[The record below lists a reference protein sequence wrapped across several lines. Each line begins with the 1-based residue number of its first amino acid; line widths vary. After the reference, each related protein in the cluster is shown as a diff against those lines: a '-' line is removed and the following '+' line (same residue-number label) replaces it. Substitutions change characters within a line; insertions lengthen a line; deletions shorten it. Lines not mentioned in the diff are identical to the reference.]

1 MWNRMMHPL
10 KVATF
15 LVSIVGFSLMGP
27 DSLLVQQAWA
37 DCYSD
42 SECGGGACRSG
53 RCTTAGGQCYSDS
66 ECPGGSCRSGRCT
79 SGVQDSDPE

>member
-1 MWNRMMHPL
+1 MKNPL
-10 KVATF
+10 AMAALLVAT
-15 LVSIVGFSLMGP
+15 IGFSLATPNATM
-27 DSLLVQQAWA
+27 VEQAWA
-37 DCYSD
+37 DGNCYSD

-79 SGVQDSDPE
+79 SGVQD